1 MQGFR
6 DSSLSVW
13 EASCVIQN
21 YEERTGHVVSRDE
34 LNQGV
39 LRDNLQDSD
48 YNLTQSVSIST
59 LTFTICQQ

>member
-13 EASCVIQN
+13 EASCVIRN
-21 YEERTGHVVSRDE
+21 YKERTGHVVSRDE

-39 LRDNLQDSD
+39 LRDKLQDSD
-48 YNLTQSVSIST
+48 YNLAQSVSIST
-59 LTFTICQQ
+59 LTFTIHQQ

>member
-13 EASCVIQN
+13 EASCVIRN

-48 YNLTQSVSIST
+48 YDLAQSVSIST
-59 LTFTICQQ
+59 LTFTIRQQ